1 MIMRNYDRRHIFMAI
16 GACIALF
23 SPIFLIIIPLA
34 VVNTLYYKREIWITY
49 VPGENYVAFGVG
61 VFFLVLACGLLW
73 LYDVRKWTVSVGILC
88 FILCGLTFYIASL
101 SYVTLSDDEIAY
113 RTLFSNENQVYDW
126 KELDKLLYY
135 EKLPEDKETSYYEFL
150 FKDGEMLTMKQNS
163 YVKDIQGSLSY
174 KVRGLGIPFVYVEE

>member
-1 MIMRNYDRRHIFMAI
+1 MAI
-16 GACIALF
+16 GACIALL
-23 SPIFLIIIPLA
+23 SPVFLIIVPLT
-34 VVNTLYYKREIWITY
+34 VVYTIYDKRGIWLSY

-88 FILCGLTFYIASL
+88 LVLCSLTFYIASL
-101 SYVTLSDDEIAY
+101 SYVTLSDDEISY
-113 RTLFSNENQVYDW
+113 RRLFSRENQVYDW

-135 EKLPEDKETSYYEFL
+135 EKLPEDKETPYYEFL

-163 YVKDIQGSLSY
+163 FVKNIQGSLNS
-174 KVRGLGIPFVYVEE
+174 KVRGLSIPLIYVEE